1 MGGRRIDMSSV
12 PEGYSC
18 RICLKPFTD
27 KTAGVE
33 HLRLEHEILEVASY
47 AVSTMIQEQDRDKI
61 AREFNRQ
68 LEQIKKE
75 LATG

>member
-1 MGGRRIDMSSV
+1 MSDV
-12 PEGYSC
+12 PDGYNC

-47 AVSTMIQEQDRDKI
+47 AVSTMMQEQDRDSI

-68 LEQIKKE
+68 LEHIKKE
-75 LATG
+75 IASG

>member
-1 MGGRRIDMSSV
+1 MSEV
-12 PEGYSC
+12 VGGYSC
-18 RICLKPFTD
+18 RICMKPFAD

-47 AVSTMIQEQDRDKI
+47 AASTMMQDQDRDKI

-68 LEQIKKE
+68 LEQIKRE
-75 LATG
+75 IASG

>member
-1 MGGRRIDMSSV
+1 MS
-12 PEGYSC
+12 EGADGYNC
-18 RICLKPFTD
+18 RICLKSFTD
-27 KTAGVE
+27 KTSGVE

-47 AVSTMIQEQDRDKI
+47 AVSTMMQDQDRDRI

-75 LATG
+75 IASG

>member
-1 MGGRRIDMSSV
+1 MSDV
-12 PEGYSC
+12 PGAYHC
-18 RICLKPFTD
+18 RICLKPFAD

-47 AVSTMIQEQDRDKI
+47 AASTMMQEQDRDNI

-75 LATG
+75 IASG